1 MASIGIYSKDDNAK
15 GELIDMGGGVW
26 MEHDITDDETDDKED
41 ESSELNEE
49 NGEEDEDG
57 HSYDDESEE

>member
-41 ESSELNEE
+41 ESSE
-49 NGEEDEDG
+49 
-57 HSYDDESEE
+57 